1 MKTIV
6 YLCHESPSKF
16 SDEMSRAGYDVY
28 DSLSGSEV
36 LHLIGSAAVA
46 AVVIAHGIEDRDVEE
61 IRSKCVT
68 LQLGSTSTAQEVVF
82 ELCHL
87 FSQFK
92 TVQ

>member
-6 YLCHESPSKF
+6 YLCRQSPSPF
-16 SDEMSRAGYDVY
+16 SEELSRAGYDVY
-28 DSLSGSEV
+28 GSLSGSEV
-36 LHLIGSAAVA
+36 LHLLASAAVA
-46 AVVIAHGIEDRDVEE
+46 AVVIADGIEDRDIEE

-68 LQLGSTSTAQEVVF
+68 LQLGPNSTVQEVAF

-87 FSQFK
+87 FSQFR